1 MKIGI
6 PKEIKTREYRVA
18 ATPAGVRAMTSHG
31 HRVFIQQSA
40 GSGSGISDAEYEK
53 AGAVILSKAED
64 VWSEADII
72 FKVKEPVGPE
82 FERMKE
88 GQIIFTY
95 LHLAADEKLTRML
108 LDRKVIGI
116 AFETVQLADGSLP
129 LLAPMS
135 EVAGRL
141 SIQMGCSCLEMKN
154 DGKGILLSG
163 VPGVAPANVVI
174 LGGGIS
180 GLNAAHLAV
189 GMGARVTIIDISL
202 NRLRYLEDL
211 FHSRVTTLASNSSN
225 IEESVSLA
233 DLVIGSVLIPGARTP
248 KLITRDILARMK
260 PGSAFVDI
268 AIDQGGCAETSRP
281 TTHDNPIFME
291 SDIVHYCVANMPGAV
306 PRTSTM
312 ALSNVTLPYMMTL
325 ADKGWKQALDD
336 DRALAKGLN
345 VCKGALT
352 CGRVAEAFNMDCVD
366 YSSL

>member
-291 SDIVHYCVANMPGAV
+291 SGIVHYCVANMPGAV